1 MAELMPLESRGVQSR
16 HASVAM
22 LREAGGRQS
31 RGDAV
36 AQIITR
42 LAMATKLHGDRTSS
56 IVGGGGLFGSAQQ
69 QRRMLLY
76 EAKGIGEL
84 SNYIAP
90 QYSDITI
97 STNEGGEI

>member
-1 MAELMPLESRGVQSR
+1 LVVEGCLGLRNSSDVCGPQPLIDNFNGER
-16 HASVAM
+16 
-22 LREAGGRQS
+22 
-31 RGDAV
+31 D
-36 AQIITR
+36 
-42 LAMATKLHGDRTSS
+42 
-56 IVGGGGLFGSAQQ
+56 GGLSSVRGHVQEQS
-69 QRRMLLY
+69 RMLLY